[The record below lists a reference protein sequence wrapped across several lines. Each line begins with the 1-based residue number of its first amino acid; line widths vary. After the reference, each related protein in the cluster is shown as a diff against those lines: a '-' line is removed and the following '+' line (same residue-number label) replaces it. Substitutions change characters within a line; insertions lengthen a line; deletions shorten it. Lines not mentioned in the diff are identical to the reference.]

1 MEKKFLEKV
10 MKDWQIQYEEKKSI
24 TSVNSTI
31 IKIKSLKK
39 K

>member
-1 MEKKFLEKV
+1 

-31 IKIKSLKK
+31 IKIKKVLKK
-39 K
+39 MKEK